1 MTNEYEK
8 EYFNWLCEF
17 VCDEEY
23 DTINQQRAYS
33 LLLEH
38 LHARPFVAVL
48 PRDEHRIFDGEALR
62 NRFCEERGYSADAV
76 QYVTAG
82 RPCSIFELMLALAIR
97 CEDSIMT
104 DDSFGNRTGQWF
116 WTMLVNLGL
125 GHMSNS
131 DYDEASVDYILER
144 FVNREYGPHG
154 EGGLFTVKEPRQ
166 DMRGVEIWYQMCW
179 YLTENF

>member
-8 EYFNWLCEF
+8 EYFDWLCNF

-23 DTINQQRAYS
+23 DTINQQKSYS

-38 LHARPFVAVL
+38 LHSRPFVAIIE
-48 PRDEHRIFDGEALR
+48 RDEHRISDGLTLR
-62 NRFCEERGYSADAV
+62 KRFCDECGYPESVLQAV
-76 QYVTAG
+76 TDG
-82 RPCSIFELMLALAIR
+82 HTCSIFELMLALAIR
-97 CEDSIMT
+97 CEESIMT
-104 DDSFGNRTGQWF
+104 DESFGNRTGQWF
-116 WTMLVNLGL
+116 WFMVVNLGL
-125 GHMSNS
+125 GHMSNA

-144 FVNREYGPHG
+144 FVNREYSPFG

-166 DMRGVEIWYQMCW
+166 DMREVEIWYQMCW